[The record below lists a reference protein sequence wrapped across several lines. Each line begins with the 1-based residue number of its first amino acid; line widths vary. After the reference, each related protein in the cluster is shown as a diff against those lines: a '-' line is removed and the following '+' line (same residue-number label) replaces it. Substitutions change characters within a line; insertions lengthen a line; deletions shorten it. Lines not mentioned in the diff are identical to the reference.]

1 MNNEREIKGQP
12 IIEVVNLTKIFGPKP
27 NKILPLLK
35 EGYNRSEI
43 QEKTRHVVA
52 LHNLSF
58 SVLQGEIFVLM
69 GLSGCGKSTLLR
81 CINRLIHPTTGA
93 IRLEG
98 EDIAKASEEHMRD
111 IRRHRMGMVFQSFAL
126 LPHRSVLDNVRFG
139 LDIQGVPP
147 EEQIRK
153 AQEALDLVGL
163 TGYERSY
170 PDQLSGGMKQ
180 RVGLARALASSPDIL
195 LMDEAFSAL
204 DPLIRRDMQNELL
217 DLQDRL
223 EKTIIFVTHDLD
235 EALKLG
241 SRIALMKAG
250 EIIQIGTPEEILIQP
265 ENEYVER
272 FVEDV
277 DLSRVLTAKDVM
289 KIPDPMIHV
298 TSGPRVALRMM
309 KEAGISSIFVV
320 AKNRELKGI
329 ITAEDALSACKQNQS
344 LQDIISDDIISISLD
359 TPVAEIIPVIA
370 DSRLPIAVINEE
382 KRLKGVIVR
391 GSVLAALG
399 RTRCDEP

>member
-1 MNNEREIKGQP
+1 MTDQNESEEGT
-12 IIEVVNLTKIFGPKP
+12 IIEVKNLTKIFGPRPMKALAHMR
-27 NKILPLLK
+27 NGCSTKDL
-35 EGYNRSEI
+35 
-43 QEKTRHVVA
+43 QEKTGHVVA
-52 LHNLSF
+52 LKNVSF
-58 SVLQGEIFVLM
+58 SVKKGEIFVLM

-81 CINRLIHPTTGA
+81 SLNRLIDPTSGSV
-93 IRLEG
+93 ILDN
-98 EDIAKASEEHMRD
+98 EDIAKVSEERMRT
-111 IRRHRMGMVFQSFAL
+111 IRRNRMGMVFQSFAL
-126 LPHRSVLDNVRFG
+126 LPHRSVLDNVAFG
-139 LDIQGVPP
+139 LEVQGIST
-147 EEQIRK
+147 EERMRK

-163 TGYERSY
+163 SGYEASY

-217 DLQDRL
+217 DIQDRL

-250 EIIQIGTPEEILIQP
+250 EIIQVGTPEAILTRP
-265 ENEYVER
+265 KNSYVER

-289 KIPDPMIHV
+289 KAPDPMIHV
-298 TSGPRVALRMM
+298 TSGPHVALRMM
-309 KEAGISSIFVV
+309 REAGISTIFAVG
-320 AKNRELKGI
+320 KNRELKGI
-329 ITAEDALSACKQNQS
+329 ITVDDALTAGKEEKS
-344 LQDIISDDIISISLD
+344 LEEIVRHDIDTIPPE
-359 TPVAEIIPVIA
+359 TPVSDIIPVIA
-370 DSRLPIAVINEE
+370 ESKYPIAVINEQR
-382 KRLKGVIVR
+382 RLVGVIVR

-399 RTRCDEP
+399 RVGDDVV